1 MKKIIEYIIAVGLIA
16 YYVLPVAFFL
26 LLCVL
31 SLFDKTDLK
40 IIFILFVVFSTLFV
54 VTFIIQEHM
63 KSETDKILEKNKQ
76 ERARRRA
83 EQAEEEAKPLPQWDA
98 NENITYHFKKEE
110 CGTYAKIRKNRL
122 KKLRPFG

>member
-1 MKKIIEYIIAVGLIA
+1 MKKIIEYILAIALIVYLGWPIA
-16 YYVLPVAFFL
+16 IILLFFAAIIFGNADIKTIFTL
-26 LLCVL
+26 LLG
-31 SLFDKTDLK
+31 
-40 IIFILFVVFSTLFV
+40 ISTLFLIL
-54 VTFIIQEHM
+54 FFLQKYIERE
-63 KSETDKILEKNKQ
+63 SDKILEKNKQ